1 MARIEE
7 SDGGQRHSSGDQL
20 GKRTKSLDQLIKEL
34 DPLMEN
40 TLIDGFKG
48 KDRQGIKED
57 YNQIKQEAQDSYPGM
72 SRRQDR
78 LRRYEK
84 SVSEL
89 AQFHK
94 DLMKHIGK
102 RPEIDG
108 QSDKTQADNPN
119 GVVNEVRIG
128 IPSEDAHESSL
139 TGTIFGDCG
148 FASIAR
154 LFGYKKDE
162 LQQPLI
168 SNKGEHIELTNMTI
182 SKEDIEKLH
191 YQLEKSCVKDFKRF
205 TDSNLEL
212 NYFVYRVE
220 SSIKS
225 ALYAYDRINEFSGD
239 WQTVVSYYGNII
251 ANSPDSSERGSIDK
265 DSLVQNVLARIAQA
279 WQSLDDIKTKLQKGD
294 INVLESSRILRWHH
308 ARLSEIWVAMREID
322 PKPLPPMQNLPY
334 IQKMLMGCCGTPKH
348 ELWGEPKEPTAEQ
361 KMEEQRIRGLV
372 NIRLMVYSMVDM
384 CKRNISEIASYWHS
398 NFDRIH
404 QSASVDTNQIFGQI
418 NHTKAYIEKVENVME
433 KTKLENEKD
442 LSQRLRKDYTMSYLL
457 QITDE
462 MSENNQQLSNIWTN
476 LQELSSDNLLA
487 HLSARDIPE

>member
-1 MARIEE
+1 MLKYEE
-7 SDGGQRHSSGDQL
+7 R
-20 GKRTKSLDQLIKEL
+20 
-34 DPLMEN
+34 
-40 TLIDGFKG
+40 
-48 KDRQGIKED
+48 
-57 YNQIKQEAQDSYPGM
+57 
-72 SRRQDR
+72 
-78 LRRYEK
+78 
-84 SVSEL
+84 VSKL
-89 AQFHK
+89 AKFHK
-94 DLMKHIGK
+94 NLTTYIGK

-119 GVVNEVRIG
+119 VVVNEVRIG
-128 IPSEDAHESSL
+128 MPLEDAHESSL

-148 FASIAR
+148 FASISR
-154 LFGYKKDE
+154 LFGCRKDE

-168 SNKGEHIELTNMTI
+168 SNKGEHIELTNITI

-191 YQLEKSCVKDFKRF
+191 YQPEKCCVKDFKRF
-205 TDSNLEL
+205 TDFNLEL
-212 NYFVYRVE
+212 DYFVNRVE

-225 ALYAYDRINEFSGD
+225 ALYAYDGINKFSGD
-239 WQTVVSYYGNII
+239 WQTVVSHSGNII
-251 ANSPDSSERGSIDK
+251 ANSPDGSERGSIDK

-294 INVLESSRILRWHH
+294 VNVLESSRILRWHH
-308 ARLSEIWVAMREID
+308 ARLSEIWVTMREID
-322 PKPLPPMQNLPY
+322 PKPLPSMQDLPC

-348 ELWGEPKEPTAEQ
+348 ELWGEPKELTAEQ
-361 KMEEQRIRGLV
+361 KMEEQRIEGLV
-372 NIRLMVYSMVDM
+372 NVRLMVYSMVDM

-418 NHTKAYIEKVENVME
+418 NQTKAYIEKVESMME
-433 KTKLENEKD
+433 KTKPENEKD

-462 MSENNQQLSNIWTN
+462 LSKKNQQLSDIWTN
-476 LQELSSDNLLA
+476 LQEPSSENLLA